1 VKNGERLKVKSFNLS
16 LFTFLLPLLMLT
28 LSTFLTYL
36 SAAFLLAVVP
46 GPGMLYV
53 LTRSLHGGRKEGI
66 QSSLGTAVG
75 GSFHVVAAALGLSAI
90 LAASS
95 LAFTIIKYAGA
106 AYLVY
111 LGVRM
116 LLEKHELDLAES
128 PSTTGNPFAQGII
141 TEMLNPKTALFF
153 LSFIPQFVDL
163 SSGNVTL
170 QFILLGS
177 ISVFL
182 NTSADLIVTFFAGP
196 IGERLRSS
204 VRWQRR
210 QRVATGSAMI
220 GLGVYVAFRR

>member
-1 VKNGERLKVKSFNLS
+1 
-16 LFTFLLPLLMLT
+16 MLDLT
-28 LSTFLTYL
+28 TFLTYF
-36 SAAFLLAVVP
+36 SAALLLAIVP

-53 LTRSLHGGRKEGI
+53 LTRSLHGGRKEGM

-75 GSFHVVAAALGLSAI
+75 GSVHVIAAALGLSAI

-95 LAFTIIKYAGA
+95 LAFTVVKYAGA
-106 AYLVY
+106 TYLIY

-116 LLEKHELDLAES
+116 LLERLEPTTHTDVRS
-128 PSTTGNPFAQGII
+128 TGNPFTQGLI

-153 LSFIPQFVDL
+153 LSFIPQFVDPAQ
-163 SSGNVTL
+163 GNVTL

-177 ISVFL
+177 ISVVL

-204 VRWQRR
+204 ALWQRR

-220 GLGVYVAFRR
+220 GLGVYVAVKR

>member
-1 VKNGERLKVKSFNLS
+1 MLEPT
-16 LFTFLLPLLMLT
+16 TFI
-28 LSTFLTYL
+28 TYL
-36 SAAFLLAVVP
+36 SAAVLLAVVP

-53 LTRSLHGGRKEGI
+53 LTRSLHGGRKEGV

-75 GSFHVVAAALGLSAI
+75 GSVHVLAAAFGLSAV

-95 LAFTIIKYAGA
+95 VAFTVVKYAGA
-106 AYLVY
+106 VYLIY

-116 LLEKHELDLAES
+116 LLERLELDTHADLRAR
-128 PSTTGNPFAQGII
+128 GNPFAQGII

-153 LSFIPQFVDL
+153 LSFIPQFVDV
-163 SSGNVTL
+163 SQGNVIL

-182 NTSADLIVTFFAGP
+182 NTSADLVVTFFAGP

-220 GLGVYVAFRR
+220 GLGVYVAVRR

>member
-1 VKNGERLKVKSFNLS
+1 
-16 LFTFLLPLLMLT
+16 MLDLT
-28 LSTFLTYL
+28 TFLTYF
-36 SAAFLLAVVP
+36 SAALLLAVVP

-53 LTRSLHGGRKEGI
+53 LTRSLHGGRREGV

-75 GSFHVVAAALGLSAI
+75 GSVHVVAAAFGLSAI

-95 LAFTIIKYAGA
+95 LAFTVVKYAGA
-106 AYLVY
+106 AYLIY

-116 LLEKHELDLAES
+116 LVERLEPTIQTDVRTK
-128 PSTTGNPFAQGII
+128 GNPFTQGVI

-153 LSFIPQFVDL
+153 LSFIPQFVDP
-163 SSGNVTL
+163 SHGNVTL
-170 QFILLGS
+170 QFMLLGS
-177 ISVFL
+177 ISVIL

-204 VRWQRR
+204 ERWQCR

-220 GLGVYVAFRR
+220 GLGVYVAVKR

>member
-1 VKNGERLKVKSFNLS
+1 MLNL
-16 LFTFLLPLLMLT
+16 T
-28 LSTFLTYL
+28 TFLTYF
-36 SAAFLLAVVP
+36 SAALLLAIVP

-53 LTRSLHGGRKEGI
+53 LTRSLHGGRREGV

-75 GSFHVVAAALGLSAI
+75 GSVHVIAAAFGLSAI

-95 LAFTIIKYAGA
+95 LAFTVVKYAGA
-106 AYLVY
+106 AYLIY

-116 LLEKHELDLAES
+116 LVERLEPELHADIR
-128 PSTTGNPFAQGII
+128 TRGNPFTQGVI

-153 LSFIPQFVDL
+153 LSFIPQFVDP
-163 SSGNVTL
+163 SQGNITL

-177 ISVFL
+177 ISVIL

-196 IGERLRSS
+196 LGERLRSS
-204 VRWQRR
+204 KQWQRR

-220 GLGVYVAFRR
+220 GLGVYVAVKR

>member
-1 VKNGERLKVKSFNLS
+1 MLNL
-16 LFTFLLPLLMLT
+16 T
-28 LSTFLTYL
+28 TFLTYL

-53 LTRSLHGGRKEGI
+53 LTRSLHGGRKEGV

-75 GSFHVVAAALGLSAI
+75 GSFHVLAAAFGLSAI

-95 LAFTIIKYAGA
+95 LAFTVIKYAGA
-106 AYLVY
+106 AYLIY

-116 LLEKHELDLAES
+116 LLEKHEINIETS
-128 PSTTGNPFAQGII
+128 SGSTGNPLTQGII

-153 LSFIPQFVDL
+153 LSFIPQFVDP

-182 NTSADLIVTFFAGP
+182 NTTADLVVTFFAGP
-196 IGERLRSS
+196 FGERLRSS
-204 VRWQRR
+204 QRWQRR
-210 QRVATGSAMI
+210 QRVVTGSAMI
-220 GLGVYVAFRR
+220 GLGVYVAVKR

>member
-1 VKNGERLKVKSFNLS
+1 VN
-16 LFTFLLPLLMLT
+16 
-28 LSTFLTYL
+28 
-36 SAAFLLAVVP
+36 VVP

-53 LTRSLHGGRKEGI
+53 LTRALHGGRREGV
-66 QSSLGTAVG
+66 SSSFGTAVG
-75 GSFHVVAAALGLSAI
+75 GSFHVVAAAFGLSAV

-95 LAFTIIKYAGA
+95 LAFTVIKYAGA

-116 LLEKHELDLAES
+116 LLEKHELNVEAD
-128 PSTTGNPFAQGII
+128 PGTTGSPFRQGII
-141 TEMLNPKTALFF
+141 TEMLNPKTVLFF
-153 LSFIPQFVDL
+153 LSFVPQFVDP

-177 ISVFL
+177 VSVFL
-182 NTSADLIVTFFAGP
+182 NTSADLVVTFFAGP

-204 VRWQRR
+204 RRWQRR

>member
-1 VKNGERLKVKSFNLS
+1 MLNL
-16 LFTFLLPLLMLT
+16 T
-28 LSTFLTYL
+28 TFLTYI
-36 SAAFLLAVVP
+36 SAALLLAIVP

-53 LTRSLHGGRKEGI
+53 LTRSLHGGRKEGV

-75 GSFHVVAAALGLSAI
+75 GSVHVVAAAFGLSAV

-95 LAFTIIKYAGA
+95 LAFTVVKYAGA
-106 AYLVY
+106 AYLIY

-116 LLEKHELDLAES
+116 LLERLEPDLHTNVR
-128 PSTTGNPFAQGII
+128 TTGNPFTQGVI

-153 LSFIPQFVDL
+153 LSFIPQFVDP
-163 SSGNVTL
+163 SQGNVTL

-177 ISVFL
+177 ISVVL

-196 IGERLRSS
+196 LGERLRSS
-204 VRWQRR
+204 KQWQRR

-220 GLGVYVAFRR
+220 GLGVYVAVKR